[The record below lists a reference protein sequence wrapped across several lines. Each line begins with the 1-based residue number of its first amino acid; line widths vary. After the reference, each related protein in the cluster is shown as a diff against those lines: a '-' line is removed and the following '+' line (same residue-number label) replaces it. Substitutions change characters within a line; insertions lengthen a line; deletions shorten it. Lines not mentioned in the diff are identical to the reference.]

1 MKTLSAVTALVLY
14 FIFSFASALAGLIG
28 LAALPFR
35 PQYTANVMHSMDM
48 LLAALF
54 GWNGRSTVSKECG
67 KSDCRFC
74 RVLCRILNVIL
85 ERDHCKKEASK

>member
-1 MKTLSAVTALVLY
+1 MKYLTAFTALVLY
-14 FIFSFASALAGLIG
+14 FIFSVASAFAGLLG

-35 PQYTANVMHSMDM
+35 PKYTANVMHSMDM

-74 RVLCRILNVIL
+74 RVLCRVLHVIL
-85 ERDHCKKEASK
+85 ERDHCKKEAAK

>member
-35 PQYTANVMHSMDM
+35 LQYTANVMHSMDM